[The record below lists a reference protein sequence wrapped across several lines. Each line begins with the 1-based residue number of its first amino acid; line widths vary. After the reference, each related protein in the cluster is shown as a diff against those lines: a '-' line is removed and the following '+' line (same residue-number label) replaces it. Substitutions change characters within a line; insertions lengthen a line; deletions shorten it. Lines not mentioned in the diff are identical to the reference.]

1 MSFKPVFK
9 SAIVFNFSFER
20 KSNWFGCSMMTNRLK
35 INKFAFSKIEF
46 EPGFIL
52 NMLQMNY
59 ALPQG
64 SQYQLFLENI
74 RAYYKTSEKWIL
86 KGYAPGESDREND
99 DSVSKFDAGK
109 IINVDFR
116 TQ

>member
-1 MSFKPVFK
+1 MD
-9 SAIVFNFSFER
+9 AIYEALD
-20 KSNWFGCSMMTNRLK
+20 KEIPEDEKEELK
-35 INKFAFSKIEF
+35 NLIFTFSKIEF